1 MTEDDTS
8 ASTVLTPKK
17 PSLTRQAIAQH
28 ALRKSI
34 AASSI
39 PVRTPSEDRPSYS
52 ATYLSELKS
61 STPSTPKDIGALL
74 DLDDDAVALTTT
86 TRPKAIDIASK
97 FGPLLPSS
105 TNASIPTDAEIR
117 EKKARR
123 ARLAK
128 EQKYAAPHTS
138 DSEDPDTPPEATNN
152 NDSDLQDSEDEFRS
166 NANTISL
173 APRPSH
179 KHAETRL
186 VRDDEDIMEDFDTFT
201 STTAPLTLGRKA
213 ERAARAK
220 RKDEMRTMIAEAE
233 GGSSSSDSSDS
244 ERERTAAYEA
254 AQTRKGMDGLRLG
267 EEEERERARERT
279 PPRITPLPSLAG
291 CLERL
296 RAMLVGLEKGR
307 AEKMRE
313 MENVGRE
320 IRDIE
325 VREVEVQK
333 GLVEVGERYE
343 KLRREAGIQ
352 INGAGAEMGMGAM
365 RGLESLGGTPLRG
378 TPRVGTPMGGRGLES
393 FGATPVGSG
402 GEGSGGD

>member
-1 MTEDDTS
+1 
-8 ASTVLTPKK
+8 
-17 PSLTRQAIAQH
+17 
-28 ALRKSI
+28 
-34 AASSI
+34 
-39 PVRTPSEDRPSYS
+39 
-52 ATYLSELKS
+52 
-61 STPSTPKDIGALL
+61 
-74 DLDDDAVALTTT
+74 
-86 TRPKAIDIASK
+86 
-97 FGPLLPSS
+97 
-105 TNASIPTDAEIR
+105 
-117 EKKARR
+117 
-123 ARLAK
+123 
-128 EQKYAAPHTS
+128 
-138 DSEDPDTPPEATNN
+138 
-152 NDSDLQDSEDEFRS
+152 
-166 NANTISL
+166 
-173 APRPSH
+173 
-179 KHAETRL
+179 
-186 VRDDEDIMEDFDTFT
+186 
-201 STTAPLTLGRKA
+201 
-213 ERAARAK
+213 
-220 RKDEMRTMIAEAE
+220 MIAEAE

-254 AQTRKGMDGLRLG
+254 AQTRKGMDGLRLR

-296 RAMLVGLEKGR
+296 RVMLVGLEKGR

-343 KLRREAGIQ
+343 KLRREAGIE
-352 INGAGAEMGMGAM
+352 INGAGGEVGTVGM